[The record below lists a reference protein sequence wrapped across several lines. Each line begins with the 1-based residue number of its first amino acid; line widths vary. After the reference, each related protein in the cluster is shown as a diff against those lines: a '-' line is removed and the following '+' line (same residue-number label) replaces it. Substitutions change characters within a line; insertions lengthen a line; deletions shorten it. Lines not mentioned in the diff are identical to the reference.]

1 MASWSLRF
9 GTQRV
14 LGVTRFD
21 RQWMGADEA
30 AVSARGYVPNPSS
43 WIARL
48 PQEDLCQA
56 SGLPPIQ
63 KYEADGGPWIE
74 DVLQILAGSESPEVD
89 RADFVLAQL
98 AFWLLAATDGHAKN
112 ISIHHHAGGSYR
124 MTPLYDVLSAWPI
137 IGNRAHQLSIQDAQL
152 AMAVQGRSRH
162 YKLLEIQSRHW
173 HALAVRAGVPGL
185 WRRMTDMVESAE
197 TIMDSVLRGLPGNFP
212 ERIAATI
219 DKGVRKQAQVFLRGE
234 MIANRVP
241 TASTRND
248 DGK

>member
-63 KYEADGGPWIE
+63 KYEADGGPSIE

-98 AFWLLAATDGHAKN
+98 AFWLLAATETRTRRAADRATGGDAARVAPGRRAEPCCAGSEAR
-112 ISIHHHAGGSYR
+112 SIPGALTSIASIATGR
-124 MTPLYDVLSAWPI
+124 ATDASAAERP
-137 IGNRAHQLSIQDAQL
+137 
-152 AMAVQGRSRH
+152 
-162 YKLLEIQSRHW
+162 
-173 HALAVRAGVPGL
+173 
-185 WRRMTDMVESAE
+185 SA
-197 TIMDSVLRGLPGNFP
+197 I
-212 ERIAATI
+212 
-219 DKGVRKQAQVFLRGE
+219 
-234 MIANRVP
+234 
-241 TASTRND
+241 
-248 DGK
+248 